1 VSCWKFWL
9 PFPIYFIVLS
19 KCHAEYFILKILN
32 VRRYI
37 QTAWTYHKL
46 VLWQITILTQKTNFL
61 LLENP
66 IVKIQE
72 SLKMFFKRS
81 SVIGFCLEWILS
93 FIVHLKESL
102 WELCPIHTRPSVLL
116 LRTRRETISQ
126 WFSKGRPRGFD
137 KDCASAGTHRSLL
150 YEVHVCNLLRG
161 NSEILTVVDCFLTH
175 APIGLHADLVI
186 SISQIYSD
194 NKSKAVPL
202 HATKAL
208 GGRGYIAPT
217 HCRPRH

>member
-19 KCHAEYFILKILN
+19 KCHAEYFILKILT

-61 LLENP
+61 LLENA

-93 FIVHLKESL
+93 FIVHLKQSL
-102 WELCPIHTRPSVLL
+102 WELCPIHTRLSVLL

-137 KDCASAGTHRSLL
+137 KDCAGTQHSLP
-150 YEVHVCNLLRG
+150 YEVHVGNFLRG
-161 NSEILTVVDCFLTH
+161 NSEILTV
-175 APIGLHADLVI
+175 ADRMLILLSQSVSYVLVI
-186 SISQIYSD
+186 KVKLSHYT
-194 NKSKAVPL
+194 PRRR
-202 HATKAL
+202 L
-208 GGRGYIAPT
+208 GGEDI
-217 HCRPRH
+217 